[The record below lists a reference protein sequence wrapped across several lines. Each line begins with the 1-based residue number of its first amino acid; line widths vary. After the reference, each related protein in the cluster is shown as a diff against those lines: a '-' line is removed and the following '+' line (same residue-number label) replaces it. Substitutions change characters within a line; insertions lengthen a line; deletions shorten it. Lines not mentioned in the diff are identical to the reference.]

1 MRIEFVLVAFAYLVG
16 SLPTAYLLV
25 RLMTGDDVRR
35 KGSGNVGGTN
45 ALRTAGWKAGVAVTV
60 IDIAK
65 GALPVWLM
73 TRFNPESEW
82 VAAAMLAAVLGH
94 CYPVWLKFRGG
105 KGVATG
111 FGAFLV
117 IAPWSALAALALW
130 FVVLVIS
137 RWVALASM
145 IASACFPLL
154 LKLIASPDVVT
165 LVAVSAAAVL
175 IIFRHSSNIRKML
188 SGEEVKIGDDAWR

>member
-1 MRIEFVLVAFAYLVG
+1 MRFELLLVAFAYLMG

-35 KGSGNVGGTN
+35 TGSGNVGGTN
-45 ALRTAGWKAGVAVTV
+45 ALRIAGWKVGVAVTL
-60 IDIAK
+60 IDVVK

-73 TRFNPESEW
+73 MRFNPESGW
-82 VAAAMLAAVLGH
+82 FAAAMLTAVLGH

-117 IAPWSALAALALW
+117 IEPLSAAAVLVLW
-130 FVVLVIS
+130 CVVLVIS

-145 IASACFPLL
+145 TASAAFPLL
-154 LKLIASPDVVT
+154 LKLIDTPAIVT
-165 LVAVSAAAVL
+165 LVTVTAASVL

>member
-1 MRIEFVLVAFAYLVG
+1 MRFELLLVAFAYLMG

-35 KGSGNVGGTN
+35 TGSGNVGGTN
-45 ALRTAGWKAGVAVTV
+45 ALRIAGWKVGVAVTL
-60 IDIAK
+60 IDVVK

-73 TRFNPESEW
+73 MRFNPESGW
-82 VAAAMLAAVLGH
+82 FAAAMLTAVLGH

-117 IAPWSALAALALW
+117 IEPLSAAAVLVLW
-130 FVVLVIS
+130 CVVLVIS

-145 IASACFPLL
+145 TASAAFPLL
-154 LKLIASPDVVT
+154 LKLIDSPDIVT
-165 LVAVSAAAVL
+165 LVTVSAASVL